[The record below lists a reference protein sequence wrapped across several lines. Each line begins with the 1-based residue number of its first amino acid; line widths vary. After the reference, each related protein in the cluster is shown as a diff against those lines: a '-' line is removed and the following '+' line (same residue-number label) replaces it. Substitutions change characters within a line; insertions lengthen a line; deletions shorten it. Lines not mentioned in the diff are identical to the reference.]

1 MGHETLTFT
10 KPPNMRKFHFA
21 LGMCAML
28 SAGAQ
33 WDLFPLGQR
42 SYYQDVALPDMQVD
56 LVLMDSMRVDSTQ
69 GTWLYNRTTIREQ
82 IFGPCAWPVLQH
94 MEQTYGG
101 MGFAKRMDSLLVR
114 NDTTFYF
121 SGLSTEPFFF
131 LPKAAPG
138 QSWTV
143 PSTNG
148 GIPFSSILITCTGIS
163 QETFLGVTDSVK
175 TFSMEAVGA
184 TSPINTVILRLSKGH
199 GLLEY
204 VAFDYL
210 LYHPSWTPF
219 RHFSLIGMENGGTA
233 PGYHQPVFA
242 DYFHLS
248 AGDVLLWR
256 TIEVPAS
263 PVDPTTT
270 TYQRD
275 SLVTVL
281 LTPDSVVYTYDG
293 VKFYADS
300 TTSTFQGYQVAFRR
314 DHVQGLLGAAPNGHA
329 MGFGTTGTPFP
340 DPEELTTIWHSSLLQ
355 LFPDTNGTDTTTAFG
370 FETWGSYL
378 DTLCTVNEFWDWS
391 YEWRINTRAG
401 LIRHCENFSFGSRC
415 TELIA
420 SSINGVEDGNINLG
434 TDELVHVS
442 APSTAIYPN
451 PASNLIFISG
461 AGSTGRMPFSI
472 LDGLG
477 REVLHGVYREEGVA
491 VEELPAGL
499 YVLRIIHPEGAKTLR
514 FLKE

>member
-1 MGHETLTFT
+1 MDGMKQLL
-10 KPPNMRKFHFA
+10 
-21 LGMCAML
+21 LGLACSMAFPL
-28 SAGAQ
+28 AAQ

-42 SYYQDVALPDMQVD
+42 SYFQDVTLPDMQAD

-121 SGLSTEPFFF
+121 SSLSTEPFFF

-148 GIPFSSILITCTGIS
+148 GIPFSNVLISCTGIS

-210 LYHPSWTPF
+210 LYHPTWTPF
-219 RHFSLIGMENGGTA
+219 RHFSLIGMEDSGTVQ
-233 PGYHQPVFA
+233 GYRQPVFA

-275 SLVTVL
+275 SIVTVL

-314 DHVQGLLGAAPNGHA
+314 DHVQRLLGAAPNDHA
-329 MGFGTTGTPFP
+329 MGYGTTGMGFP
-340 DPEELTTIWHSSLLQ
+340 GPEELTTIWHSGLLQ
-355 LFPDTNGTDTTTAFG
+355 LFPDTNGTDTITALG
-370 FETWGSYL
+370 FEAWGSYL
-378 DTLCTVNEFWDWS
+378 DAPCTVDEFWDWS

-420 SSINGVEDGNINLG
+420 SSINGVEDGNIHMG
-434 TDELVHVS
+434 TDEFFHV
-442 APSTAIYPN
+442 PMLGTAIYPN
-451 PASNLIFISG
+451 PASSRIFIGG
-461 AGSTGRMPFSI
+461 AGSTGRLPISI

-477 REVLHGVYREEGVA
+477 REVMHGVYREAGVA

-499 YVLRIIHPEGAKTLR
+499 YVLRIVQPEGARTLR